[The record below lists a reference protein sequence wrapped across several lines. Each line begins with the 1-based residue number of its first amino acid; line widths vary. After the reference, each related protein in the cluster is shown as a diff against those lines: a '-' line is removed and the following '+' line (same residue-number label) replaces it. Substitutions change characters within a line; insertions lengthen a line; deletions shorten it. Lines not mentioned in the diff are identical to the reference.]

1 MNVTV
6 LFGGPSAEREVSL
19 VSGRAVATALKES
32 GHHVFAADISPSDLS
47 ALDQPA
53 DVIFPV
59 LHGQWG
65 ESGELQQIL
74 EERDLPFVGSG
85 SKASR
90 RGMNKIEAKKI
101 WHEAGLPSP
110 AYAVLTREF
119 CKGRNFQSMGLPS
132 PCVIKAPDSG
142 SSIDVFICKF
152 SEQAEEALAAVL
164 SRHDSAL
171 VEQFIDGPE
180 ITVGLLE
187 EEPLA
192 PILIK
197 VQREFFDYDAKY
209 KGCGTEHLFET
220 GLPDNVLAQCRIL
233 ARQGNDLLGCR
244 DLARVDIM
252 LDSELNPYLLEINTI
267 PGFTPRSLLPE
278 AAAHAGIPFAQLVDR
293 LVRRAAGRSGTKV
306 VAA

>member
-1 MNVTV
+1 MKVTV

-19 VSGRAVATALKES
+19 VSGRAVAAALQEA
-32 GHHVFAADISPSDLS
+32 GHQVFAADILPNDLS

-53 DVIFPV
+53 DAIFPV
-59 LHGQWG
+59 LHGAWG

-74 EERDLPFVGSG
+74 EERGLAFVGSG
-85 SKASR
+85 SVASR
-90 RGMNKIEAKKI
+90 LGMDKIESKKI

-110 AYAVLTREF
+110 AYAVITRDF
-119 CKGRNFQSMGLPS
+119 YHGQKFQSLGLPW

-142 SSIDVFICKF
+142 SSIDVFICKD
-152 SEQAEEALAAVL
+152 ADHAGEALAKL
-164 SRHDSAL
+164 LERHDRAL

-180 ITVGLLE
+180 LTIGLLE
-187 EEPLA
+187 EEPLD

-220 GLPDNVLAQCRIL
+220 GLPEQVLRKCRDI
-233 ARQGNDLLGCR
+233 ARRANDALGCR
-244 DLARVDIM
+244 DLARVDMM
-252 LDSELNPYLLEINTI
+252 LDCELNPYLLEINTI

-278 AAAHAGIPFAQLVDR
+278 AAAHGGVPFTQLVDR
-293 LVRRAAGRSGTKV
+293 LVRRAAGRHSSAV

>member
-19 VSGRAVATALKES
+19 VSGRAVAAALQEA
-32 GHHVFAADISPSDLS
+32 GHHVFASDISPNDLS

-74 EERDLPFVGSG
+74 EERHLPFVGSG
-85 SKASR
+85 SVASR
-90 RGMNKIEAKKI
+90 LGMNKIESKKL
-101 WHEAGLPSP
+101 WHAAGLPSP
-110 AYAVLTREF
+110 AYAIIGREF
-119 CKGRNFQSMGLPS
+119 HSGHGFQSIGLPS

-142 SSIDVFICKF
+142 SSIDVFICKTPDL
-152 SEQAEEALAAVL
+152 AEAALKSVL
-164 SRHDSAL
+164 SRHEQAL

-192 PILIK
+192 PIRIMVK
-197 VQREFFDYDAKY
+197 REFFDYDAKY
-209 KGCGTEHLFET
+209 KGCGTEHLFDT
-220 GLPDNVLAQCRIL
+220 GLTQKVEDKCRDL
-233 ARQGNDLLGCR
+233 ARKANQILGCR
-244 DLARVDIM
+244 DLARVDLM
-252 LDSELNPYLLEINTI
+252 LDSEMNPYLLEINTI
-267 PGFTPRSLLPE
+267 PGFTPSSLLPE
-278 AAAHAGIPFAQLVDR
+278 AAAHSGIAFPQLVDR
-293 LVRRAAGRSGTKV
+293 LVRRAAGRRTVDV